1 MRFSDDRLDRITDPA
16 ELWTPKTYEEWEA
29 RERLLVVL
37 NAWEAQANQERILR
51 SRCAWMIFSL
61 AAFQSLAGAGLL
73 LGLGR
78 GWLSLDPDF
87 LKILYSALLAEVFGL
102 FFVVARYLFNRPLMY
117 PGNILG
123 ESKQP
128 GADAIGRSRGDTSG

>member
-78 GWLSLDPDF
+78 GWLSLDPEF
-87 LKILYSALLAEVFGL
+87 PENSVLCA
-102 FFVVARYLFNRPLMY
+102 AR
-117 PGNILG
+117 
-123 ESKQP
+123 
-128 GADAIGRSRGDTSG
+128 